1 MLCCHRQSRLREI
14 VDLTN
19 GNIKT
24 FNGSS
29 SYIRDVTPVVTWLA
43 EAIRSDRRKSGPG
56 TGQSSQIAAEMIV
69 VIDVALIAIR
79 HV

>member
-1 MLCCHRQSRLREI
+1 MLCVIASARLREI

-19 GNIKT
+19 GNIKSST
-24 FNGSS
+24 AAS
-29 SYIRDVTPVVTWLA
+29 SYMRDVTPVVTWLA
-43 EAIRSDRRKSGPG
+43 RQYGQDRRKSGPG
-56 TGQSSQIAAEMIV
+56 TGQSSQMQQRRVV